1 MDIIN
6 KVFTKLRFLFLVGEQ
21 CQKISIFLKQSCL
34 MIVVNSEWLR
44 KKSDEVAYAA
54 SAKAVVFNI

>member
-1 MDIIN
+1 MNIIN

-21 CQKISIFLKQSCL
+21 CQKISVFLKQSCL

-44 KKSDEVAYAA
+44 KKNDEVAL
-54 SAKAVVFNI
+54 SS